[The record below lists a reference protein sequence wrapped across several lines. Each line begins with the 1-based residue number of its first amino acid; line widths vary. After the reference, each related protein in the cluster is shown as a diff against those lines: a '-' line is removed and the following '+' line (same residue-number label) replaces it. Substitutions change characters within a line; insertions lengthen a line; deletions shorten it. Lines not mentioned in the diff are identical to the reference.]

1 MTIEPVNPA
10 DYILPD
16 GSIDVTPE
24 NWPSPDEIRRFR
36 STSRDCPN
44 CNPTAKAIAL
54 TPAQWSVAG
63 VDRGE

>member
-24 NWPSPDEIRRFR
+24 NWPSPAEVPRIRV
-36 STSRDCPN
+36 TTRDCPN
-44 CNPTAKAIAL
+44 CNPTAKAFSIVEAR
-54 TPAQWSVAG
+54 WVVAG
-63 VDRGE
+63 IDKD